1 MTENFVESAKNQMG
15 GVERLLKGL
24 PGIRGYVDKELRRDA
39 DKRVREAIAASL
51 DQSRAA
57 LVVVQNTLLK
67 AGGLALMDEVNEAA
81 VALQT
86 LADRIKTASYGYAG
100 LFDPVRIKEAQLD
113 ALVRF
118 DQALAREAGAVH
130 ARVEALA
137 AAIQQRADFNV
148 ALEEFNRTVIH
159 LNTLFGKR
167 GQAIE
172 VPTLLDDPT
181 YLPAEDPGA
190 AR

>member
-39 DKRVREAIAASL
+39 DKRVREAIVASL

-57 LVVVQNTLLK
+57 LVAVQNNLLK

-100 LFDPVRIKEAQLD
+100 LFDPVRVKEAQLD

>member
-57 LVVVQNTLLK
+57 LVAVQNNLLK

>member
-57 LVVVQNTLLK
+57 LVVVQNNLLK

>member
-57 LVVVQNTLLK
+57 LVAVQNNLLK

-100 LFDPVRIKEAQLD
+100 LFDPVRVKEAQLD

-118 DQALAREAGAVH
+118 DQALAREAGALH

>member
-51 DQSRAA
+51 DQSRTA
-57 LVVVQNTLLK
+57 LVAVQNNLLK

-148 ALEEFNRTVIH
+148 ALEEFNRTDIH
-159 LNTLFGKR
+159 LNTLYGKR